1 MAPPPSSHSPS
12 PPSPQTSEQS
22 QPEHRSSSP
31 PKRTRFRDLSP
42 AEQETRRNAIRHSA
56 AHVLAE
62 AVLKRIPDAKLT
74 IGPPIRDGFYYDFDV
89 PQPFTPD
96 DLAEIEDEMRASIRA
111 NTSFVEREVE
121 RDAARALVADNPYKL
136 EILDGIPDGE
146 RVTFCSHSDGG
157 FEDLCRGGHVESTGE
172 IRAFKL
178 LTTAGAYWRGS
189 EANPMLQR
197 IYGTAWE
204 SREAMRDYLKRR
216 EEAERRDHRRLGS
229 RMGLYFFDPVAP
241 SNPFFLPKGAFVY
254 NALVEYVREL
264 YGRYGYDEVIT
275 PQMFKTDLFKT
286 SGHYD
291 NYIDSMYMLQIDEQ
305 EYGIKPMNC
314 PSHAV
319 MYRQSLHSY
328 RDLPIRYADFGRLHR
343 YELSGVTQGLTRV
356 RSFSQ
361 DDAHIFCT
369 PDQVADEVNGF
380 INMLSESY
388 DVFGFDA
395 QRYVLSLRPD
405 KRVGSDA
412 AWDRAESALQSVLE
426 SRGDHFELAPGEGA
440 FYGPKIDI
448 FVPDALGREWQLG
461 TVQIDFNQPERFD
474 LEYVKADGARDRPVM
489 IHRAMLGSLERFMG
503 VLIEHLAGN
512 LPLWLA
518 PTQAVVIPIADRHN
532 EYAATVAAQ
541 LSEHGLRATV
551 NDASER
557 MNAKI
562 RDAQLQKINYMLVA
576 GDREAE
582 SGTVSVRTRAG
593 GNLGAKLLHEVIEQL
608 SAQSKTRQLDRN
620 AHE

>member
-1 MAPPPSSHSPS
+1 MASDISQPS
-12 PPSPQTSEQS
+12 SEQS
-22 QPEHRSSSP
+22 RRTDDPRSSK
-31 PKRTRFRDLSP
+31 PKRVRFRDLTP
-42 AEQETRRNAIRHSA
+42 DEQQARRDAIRHSA

-89 PQPFTPD
+89 PRPFTPD
-96 DLAEIEDEMRASIRA
+96 DLAGIEDDMRASIRA
-111 NTSFVEREVE
+111 NTAFVEREVE
-121 RDAARALVADNPYKL
+121 RDAARELVSDNPYKL
-136 EILDGIPDGE
+136 EILEGIPAGE
-146 RVTFCSHSDGG
+146 RVTFCSHSDGA
-157 FEDLCRGGHVESTGE
+157 FEDLCRGGHVESTGA
-172 IRAFKL
+172 IPAFKL
-178 LTTAGAYWRGS
+178 LSTAGAYWRGS

-216 EEAERRDHRRLGS
+216 EEAEQRDHRRIGA

-241 SNPFFLPKGAFVY
+241 SNPFFLPHGALVY
-254 NALVEYVREL
+254 NQLVDYVRGL
-264 YGRYGYDEVIT
+264 YERYGYDEVIT

-291 NYIDSMYMLQIDEQ
+291 NYIDSMYMLEIDEQ

-328 RDLPIRYADFGRLHR
+328 RELPIRYADFGRLHR

-369 PDQVADEVNGF
+369 PDQIAEEVNGF
-380 INMLSESY
+380 INMLAESY
-388 DVFGFDA
+388 TVFGFDR
-395 QRYVLSLRPD
+395 QRYVLSLRPE

-412 AWDRAESALQSVLE
+412 AWDRAEAALRSVLE
-426 SRGDHFELAPGEGA
+426 ARGDDFELAPGEGA

-448 FVPDALGREWQLG
+448 FVPDAIGREWQLG

-474 LEYVKADGARDRPVM
+474 LEYVTPEGDRERPVM

-518 PTQAVVIPIADRHN
+518 PIQAAVIPIADRHN
-532 EYAATVAAQ
+532 EYAEQVRRALT
-541 LSEHGLRATV
+541 EHGLRATV

-576 GDREAE
+576 GDREVE

-593 GNLGAKLLHEVIEQL
+593 ANLGAMPLAEVSAKLTAEVT
-608 SAQSKTRQLDRN
+608 AR
-620 AHE
+620 AVV

>member
-1 MAPPPSSHSPS
+1 MPAPSAS
-12 PPSPQTSEQS
+12 PSPQTSEQS
-22 QPEHRSSSP
+22 HSQDLSPP

-111 NTSFVEREVE
+111 NTLFVEREVE

-216 EEAERRDHRRLGS
+216 EEAERRDHRRIGS

-541 LSEHGLRATV
+541 LSDHGLRATV

-593 GNLGAKLLHEVIEQL
+593 GNLGAKLLQEVIEQL

-620 AHE
+620 SHG

>member
-1 MAPPPSSHSPS
+1 MAPASPSSS
-12 PPSPQTSEQS
+12 PPPPQTSEQS
-22 QPEHRSSSP
+22 HSQERSS
-31 PKRTRFRDLSP
+31 KRTRFRDLSP

-111 NTSFVEREVE
+111 NTAFVEREVE

-216 EEAERRDHRRLGS
+216 EEAERRDHRRIGS

-388 DVFGFDA
+388 DVFGFDK

-440 FYGPKIDI
+440 FYGPKVDV

-474 LEYVKADGARDRPVM
+474 LEYVNADGARDRPVM

-593 GNLGAKLLHEVIEQL
+593 GNLGAKLLQEVIEQL
-608 SAQSKTRQLDRN
+608 SAESAARSLDRN
-620 AHE
+620 SQG

>member
-1 MAPPPSSHSPS
+1 MASDISQPSSK
-12 PPSPQTSEQS
+12 
-22 QPEHRSSSP
+22 
-31 PKRTRFRDLSP
+31 PKRVRFRDLTP
-42 AEQETRRNAIRHSA
+42 EQQQTRRDAIRHSA

-62 AVLKRIPDAKLT
+62 AVLKRIPEAKLT

-111 NTSFVEREVE
+111 NTAFVEREVD
-121 RDAARALVADNPYKL
+121 RDAARGLVSDNPYKL
-136 EILDGIPDGE
+136 EILEGIPEGE
-146 RVTFCSHSDGG
+146 RVTFCSHSDGA
-157 FEDLCRGGHVESTGE
+157 FEDLCRGGHVESTGQ
-172 IRAFKL
+172 IPAFKL
-178 LTTAGAYWRGS
+178 LSTAGAYWRGS

-216 EEAERRDHRRLGS
+216 EEAEQRDHRRIGA

-241 SNPFFLPKGAFVY
+241 SNPFFLPHGAFVY
-254 NALVEYVREL
+254 NQLVDYVRGL
-264 YGRYGYDEVIT
+264 YERYGHDEVIT

-291 NYIDSMYMLQIDEQ
+291 NYIDSMYMLEIDEQ

-328 RDLPIRYADFGRLHR
+328 RELPIRYADFGRLHR

-369 PDQVADEVNGF
+369 PDQIAEEVNGF
-380 INMLSESY
+380 INMLAESY
-388 DVFGFDA
+388 EVFGFDR
-395 QRYVLSLRPD
+395 QRYVLSLRPE

-412 AWDRAESALQSVLE
+412 AWDRAEAALRSVLE
-426 SRGDHFELAPGEGA
+426 ARGDDFELAPGEGA

-448 FVPDALGREWQLG
+448 FVPDAIGREWQLG

-474 LEYVKADGARDRPVM
+474 LEYVTPEGDRERPVM

-518 PTQAVVIPIADRHN
+518 PIQAAVIPIADRHN
-532 EYAATVAAQ
+532 DYAEQVRRV
-541 LSEHGLRATV
+541 LSECGLRATV

-576 GDREAE
+576 GDREVE

-593 GNLGAKLLHEVIEQL
+593 DNLGAMPLAEVSAKLTTEV
-608 SAQSKTRQLDRN
+608 AAR
-620 AHE
+620 AVV

>member
-1 MAPPPSSHSPS
+1 MASSQHTAPSQSE
-12 PPSPQTSEQS
+12 PQV
-22 QPEHRSSSP
+22 PR
-31 PKRTRFRDLSP
+31 RTRFRDLSP
-42 AEQETRRNAIRHSA
+42 EAQDERRNAIRHSA

-62 AVLKRIPDAKLT
+62 AVLKLHPEARLT

-96 DLAEIEDEMRASIRA
+96 DLTEIEEEMRASIRA
-111 NTSFVEREVE
+111 NSAFVEREVE
-121 RDAARALVADNPYKL
+121 RDAARELVADNPYKL

-146 RVTFCSHSDGG
+146 RVTFCSHSDGA

-178 LTTAGAYWRGS
+178 LSTAGAYWRGS

-204 SREAMRDYLKRR
+204 SREAMRDHLKRR
-216 EEAERRDHRRLGS
+216 EEAEQRDHRRLGS

-241 SNPFFLPKGAFVY
+241 SSPFFLPKGAFVY

-264 YGRYGYDEVIT
+264 YGRYGYDEVVT
-275 PQMFKTDLFKT
+275 PQIFKTDLFKT

-291 NYIDSMYMLQIDEQ
+291 NYIDAMYMLQIDEQ

-328 RDLPIRYADFGRLHR
+328 RDLPLRYADFGRLHR

-369 PDQVADEVNGF
+369 PDQVAAEVNGF

-388 DVFGFDA
+388 DVFGFDV

-405 KRVGSDA
+405 KRVGSDD
-412 AWDRAESALQSVLE
+412 AWDRAEAALQSVLE
-426 SRGDHFELAPGEGA
+426 SRGDDFELAPGEGA
-440 FYGPKIDI
+440 FYGPKIDV

-474 LEYVKADGARDRPVM
+474 LEYVNADGARERAVM

-518 PTQAVVIPIADRHN
+518 PTQAMVVPIADRHN
-532 EYAATVAAQ
+532 EYAAAVASQ
-541 LSEHGLRATV
+541 MSDHGLRATV

-576 GDREAE
+576 GDREAA

-593 GNLGAKLLHEVIEQL
+593 ENQGAKPISEVIDQL
-608 SAQSKTRQLDRN
+608 KREADTRALGDQQGC
-620 AHE
+620 AG

>member
-1 MAPPPSSHSPS
+1 MASS
-12 PPSPQTSEQS
+12 QTGEQS
-22 QPEHRSSSP
+22 LSQQRSS
-31 PKRTRFRDLSP
+31 KRVRFRDLTP
-42 AEQETRRNAIRHSA
+42 EEQEARRNAIRHSA

-62 AVLKRIPDAKLT
+62 AVLKRIPEAKLT

-89 PQPFTPD
+89 PQPFTPG
-96 DLAEIEDEMRASIRA
+96 DLSEIEDEMRASIRA
-111 NTSFVEREVE
+111 NTPFVEREVE
-121 RDAARALVADNPYKL
+121 RDTARELVADNPYKL

-157 FEDLCRGGHVESTGE
+157 FEDLCRGGHVESTGA
-172 IRAFKL
+172 IPAFKL

-204 SREAMRDYLKRR
+204 SRDAMRDYLRQR

-369 PDQVADEVNGF
+369 PDQVAQEVNGF
-380 INMLSESY
+380 IDMLSESY
-388 DVFGFDA
+388 DVFGFDT

-426 SRGDHFELAPGEGA
+426 ARGDAFELAPGEGA
-440 FYGPKIDI
+440 FYGPKIDV

-474 LEYVKADGARDRPVM
+474 LEYVNADGARDRTVM

-532 EYAATVAAQ
+532 EYAATVATQ
-541 LSEHGLRATV
+541 LSDQGLRATV

-562 RDAQLQKINYMLVA
+562 RDAQLQKVNYMLVA
-576 GDREAE
+576 GDRESE
-582 SGTVSVRTRAG
+582 SGAVSVRTRAG
-593 GNLGAKLLHEVIEQL
+593 KNLGAKPLREVIDLL
-608 SAQSKTRQLDRN
+608 SGEAERRELG
-620 AHE
+620 A

>member
-1 MAPPPSSHSPS
+1 MPNAPTSP
-12 PPSPQTSEQS
+12 
-22 QPEHRSSSP
+22 RI
-31 PKRTRFRDLSP
+31 RFRDLTP
-42 AEQETRRNAIRHSA
+42 EQQQARRDAIRHSA

-62 AVLKRIPDAKLT
+62 AVLRRIPDAKLT

-89 PQPFTPD
+89 PEPFTPD
-96 DLAEIEDEMRASIRA
+96 DLAEIEQEMRDSIRA
-111 NTSFVEREVE
+111 NTAFVEREVD
-121 RDAARALVADNPYKL
+121 RDEAARLVADNPYKL
-136 EILDGIPDGE
+136 EILEGIPDGE
-146 RVTFCSHSDGG
+146 RVTFCSHANGE

-178 LTTAGAYWRGS
+178 LSAAGAYWRGT

-204 SREAMRDYLKRR
+204 SRDAMRDYLKRR
-216 EEAERRDHRRLGS
+216 EQAEQRDHRRLGS
-229 RMGLYFFDPVAP
+229 RMGLYFFDSLAP

-254 NALVEYVREL
+254 NQLVDYVRGL

-286 SGHYD
+286 SGHYE
-291 NYIDSMYMLQIDEQ
+291 NYLDSMYMLEIDEQ

-314 PSHAV
+314 PSHAL
-319 MYRQSLHSY
+319 MYKQSLHSY
-328 RDLPIRYADFGRLHR
+328 RELPIRYADFGRLHR

-369 PDQVADEVNGF
+369 PDQIAQEVNGF
-380 INMLSESY
+380 IDMLAESY
-388 DVFGFDA
+388 AVFGFDQ
-395 QRYVLSLRPD
+395 QRYVLSLRPE

-412 AWDRAESALQSVLE
+412 MWDRAEIALESVLDT
-426 SRGDHFELAPGEGA
+426 RGDAYEVAPGEGA

-448 FVPDALGREWQLG
+448 FVPDAIGREWQLG

-474 LEYVKADGARDRPVM
+474 LEYVNSDGDRSRTVM

-518 PTQAVVIPIADRHN
+518 PTQAVAIPIADRHN
-532 EYAATVAAQ
+532 DYAAQVVQQLAAA
-541 LSEHGLRATV
+541 GIRAEV
-551 NDASER
+551 NDTSGR

-576 GDREAE
+576 GDREAS
-582 SGTVSVRTRAG
+582 SGTVSVRTRDG
-593 GNLGAKLLHEVIEQL
+593 KDLGAKPLAEVIAAMREEVE
-608 SAQSKTRQLDRN
+608 TRALAAGDWG
-620 AHE
+620 

>member
-1 MAPPPSSHSPS
+1 MAASYPPPTSP
-12 PPSPQTSEQS
+12 
-22 QPEHRSSSP
+22 
-31 PKRTRFRDLSP
+31 RTRFRDLTP
-42 AEQETRRNAIRHSA
+42 EQRQARRDAIRHSA

-62 AVLKRIPDAKLT
+62 AVLRRIPDAKLT

-89 PQPFTPD
+89 PEPFTPD
-96 DLAEIEDEMRASIRA
+96 DLAEIELEMRESIRA
-111 NTSFVEREVE
+111 NTAFVEREVD
-121 RDAARALVADNPYKL
+121 RDEAARLVADNPYKL
-136 EILDGIPDGE
+136 EILEGIPDGE
-146 RVTFCSHSDGG
+146 RVTFCSHADGE

-178 LTTAGAYWRGS
+178 LSTAGAYWRGT

-204 SREAMRDYLKRR
+204 SRDAMRDYLKRR
-216 EEAERRDHRRLGS
+216 EQAEQRDHRRLGS
-229 RMGLYFFDPVAP
+229 RMGLYFFDSLAP

-254 NALVEYVREL
+254 NQLVDYVRGL

-286 SGHYD
+286 SGHYE
-291 NYIDSMYMLQIDEQ
+291 NYLDSMYMLEIDEQ

-319 MYRQSLHSY
+319 MYKQSLHSY
-328 RDLPIRYADFGRLHR
+328 RELPIRYADFGRLHR

-369 PDQVADEVNGF
+369 PDQIAQEVNGF
-380 INMLSESY
+380 IDMLAESY
-388 DVFGFDA
+388 AVFGFDQ
-395 QRYVLSLRPD
+395 QRYVLSLRPE

-412 AWDRAESALQSVLE
+412 MWDRAETALESVLDT
-426 SRGDHFELAPGEGA
+426 RGDAYEVAPGEGA

-448 FVPDALGREWQLG
+448 FVPDAIGREWQLG

-474 LEYVKADGARDRPVM
+474 LEYVNSDGDRSRTVM

-518 PTQAVVIPIADRHN
+518 PTQAVAIPIADRHN
-532 EYAATVAAQ
+532 DYAAQVAQQ
-541 LSEHGLRATV
+541 LAAAGIRAEV
-551 NDASER
+551 NDTSGR

-576 GDREAE
+576 GDREAS
-582 SGTVSVRTRAG
+582 SGTVSVRTRDG
-593 GNLGAKLLHEVIEQL
+593 KDLGAKPLAEVIAAMREEVETKML
-608 SAQSKTRQLDRN
+608 KPQST
-620 AHE
+620 

>member
-1 MAPPPSSHSPS
+1 MPAPASPSSSP
-12 PPSPQTSEQS
+12 PQTSEPSS
-22 QPEHRSSSP
+22 QPGQLAPP

-216 EEAERRDHRRLGS
+216 EEAERRDHRRIGS

-440 FYGPKIDI
+440 FYGPKVDI

-541 LSEHGLRATV
+541 LSGHGLRATV

-562 RDAQLQKINYMLVA
+562 RDAQLQKVNYMLVA

-593 GNLGAKLLHEVIEQL
+593 ENLGAKLLQEVIEQL
-608 SAQSKTRQLDRN
+608 SAQSKTRRLDGN
-620 AHE
+620 SQGLAG

>member
-1 MAPPPSSHSPS
+1 MA
-12 PPSPQTSEQS
+12 SEQ
-22 QPEHRSSSP
+22 QPQSERQPLTSSK
-31 PKRTRFRDLSP
+31 PKRIRFRDLTP
-42 AEQETRRNAIRHSA
+42 EQQQGRRDAIRHSA

-62 AVLKRIPDAKLT
+62 AVLKRIPEAKLT

-96 DLAEIEDEMRASIRA
+96 DLSEIEDEMRASIRA
-111 NTSFVEREVE
+111 NTPFIEREVDRE
-121 RDAARALVADNPYKL
+121 TAAELVSDNSYKL
-136 EILDGIPDGE
+136 EILEGIPDGE
-146 RVTFCSHSDGG
+146 RVTFCSHANGE
-157 FEDLCRGGHVESTGE
+157 FEDLCRGGHVESTGA
-172 IRAFKL
+172 IPAFKL
-178 LTTAGAYWRGS
+178 LSTAGAYWRGS

-204 SREAMRDYLKRR
+204 SRDAMRDHLKRR
-216 EEAERRDHRRLGS
+216 EEAEQRDHRRLGS
-229 RMGLYFFDPVAP
+229 RIGLYFFDPVAP

-254 NALVEYVREL
+254 NQLVEYVRGL
-264 YGRYGYDEVIT
+264 YARYGYDEVIT

-291 NYIDSMYMLQIDEQ
+291 NYLDSMYMLQIDEQ

-319 MYRQSLHSY
+319 MYGQSLHSY

-369 PDQVADEVNGF
+369 PDQIADEVNGF
-380 INMLSESY
+380 INMLAESY
-388 DVFGFDA
+388 EVFGFDR
-395 QRYVLSLRPD
+395 QRYVLSLRPE
-405 KRVGSDA
+405 KRVGSDE
-412 AWDRAESALQSVLE
+412 AWDRAEDALRSVLE
-426 SRGDHFELAPGEGA
+426 SRGDEFELAPGEGA
-440 FYGPKIDI
+440 FYGPKIDV
-448 FVPDALGREWQLG
+448 FVPDAIGREWQLG

-474 LEYVKADGARDRPVM
+474 LEFVNSEGDRERTVM

-518 PTQAVVIPIADRHN
+518 PIQAVVIPIADRHN
-532 EYAATVAAQ
+532 EYAEQVKRE
-541 LSEHGLRATV
+541 LSEQGLRATV

-562 RDAQLQKINYMLVA
+562 RDAQLQKINYMLVV
-576 GDREAE
+576 GDREQE
-582 SGTVSVRTRAG
+582 SGAVSVRTRAG
-593 GNLGAKLLHEVIEQL
+593 EDLGAKPVADVVGLLVAEVEGRVL
-608 SAQSKTRQLDRN
+608 G
-620 AHE
+620 

>member
-1 MAPPPSSHSPS
+1 MASDIAQHS
-12 PPSPQTSEQS
+12 SEQPRRTDDP
-22 QPEHRSSSP
+22 QSSKQ
-31 PKRTRFRDLSP
+31 KRVRFRDLTP
-42 AEQETRRNAIRHSA
+42 EQQQTRRDAIRHSA

-96 DLAEIEDEMRASIRA
+96 DLAGIEDEMRASIRA
-111 NTSFVEREVE
+111 NTAFVEREVE
-121 RDAARALVADNPYKL
+121 RDAARELVSDNPYKL
-136 EILDGIPDGE
+136 EILEGIPAGE
-146 RVTFCSHSDGG
+146 RVTFCSHSDGA
-157 FEDLCRGGHVESTGE
+157 FEDLCRGGHVESTGQ
-172 IRAFKL
+172 IPAFKL
-178 LTTAGAYWRGS
+178 LSTAGAYWRGS

-216 EEAERRDHRRLGS
+216 EEAEQRDHRRIGA

-241 SNPFFLPKGAFVY
+241 SNPFFLPHGAFVY
-254 NALVEYVREL
+254 NQLVDYVRGL
-264 YGRYGYDEVIT
+264 YERYGYDEVIT

-291 NYIDSMYMLQIDEQ
+291 NYIDSMYMLEIDEQ

-328 RDLPIRYADFGRLHR
+328 RELPIRYADFGRLHR

-369 PDQVADEVNGF
+369 PDQIAEEVNGF
-380 INMLSESY
+380 INMLAESY
-388 DVFGFDA
+388 TVFGFDR
-395 QRYVLSLRPD
+395 QRYVLSLRPE

-412 AWDRAESALQSVLE
+412 AWDRAEAALRSVLE
-426 SRGDHFELAPGEGA
+426 ARGDEFEVAPGEGA

-448 FVPDALGREWQLG
+448 FVPDAIGREWQLG

-474 LEYVKADGARDRPVM
+474 LEYVTPEGDRERPVM

-518 PTQAVVIPIADRHN
+518 PIQAAVIPIADRHN
-532 EYAATVAAQ
+532 EYAEQVRRALA
-541 LSEHGLRATV
+541 EHGLRATV

-576 GDREAE
+576 GDREVE

-593 GNLGAKLLHEVIEQL
+593 DNLGAMPLAEVSEKLTAEV
-608 SAQSKTRQLDRN
+608 AAR
-620 AHE
+620 AVV

>member
-1 MAPPPSSHSPS
+1 MASSQLDTPS
-12 PPSPQTSEQS
+12 Q
-22 QPEHRSSSP
+22 QPEQHAPR
-31 PKRTRFRDLSP
+31 RTRFRDLTP
-42 AEQETRRNAIRHSA
+42 EEQEERRNAIRHSA

-62 AVLKRIPDAKLT
+62 AVLKLHPEAQLT

-96 DLAEIEDEMRASIRA
+96 DLGAIEEEMRASIRA
-111 NTSFVEREVE
+111 NTQFVEREVE
-121 RDAARALVADNPYKL
+121 RDAARELVADNPYKL

-146 RVTFCSHSDGG
+146 RVTFCSHSNGA

-172 IRAFKL
+172 IKAFKL
-178 LTTAGAYWRGS
+178 LSTAGAYWRGS

-204 SREAMRDYLKRR
+204 SREAMRDHLKRR
-216 EEAERRDHRRLGS
+216 EEAEQRDHRRLGS

-241 SNPFFLPKGAFVY
+241 SSPFFLPKGAFVY

-264 YGRYGYDEVIT
+264 YGRYGYDEVVT
-275 PQMFKTDLFKT
+275 PQIFKTELFKT

-328 RDLPIRYADFGRLHR
+328 RELPLRYADFGRLHR

-369 PDQVADEVNGF
+369 PDQVASEVNGF

-388 DVFGFDA
+388 DVFGFDV

-405 KRVGSDA
+405 KRVGSDD
-412 AWDRAESALQSVLE
+412 AWDRAEAALQSVLE
-426 SRGDHFELAPGEGA
+426 SRGDDFEIAPGEGA

-474 LEYVKADGARDRPVM
+474 LEYVNADGARERAVM

-532 EYAATVAAQ
+532 EYAATVASQ
-541 LSEHGLRATV
+541 LTAHGIRATV

-576 GDREAE
+576 GDREAA

-593 GNLGAKLLHEVIEQL
+593 KDLGAKPTAEVIEQL
-608 SAQSKTRQLDRN
+608 K
-620 AHE
+620 HEAASRDLGNQQGCAG

>member
-1 MAPPPSSHSPS
+1 M
-12 PPSPQTSEQS
+12 
-22 QPEHRSSSP
+22 
-31 PKRTRFRDLSP
+31 
-42 AEQETRRNAIRHSA
+42 
-56 AHVLAE
+56 LAE

-178 LTTAGAYWRGS
+178 LSTAGAYWRGS

-440 FYGPKIDI
+440 FYGPKVDI

-474 LEYVKADGARDRPVM
+474 LEYVNADGARDRPVM

-541 LSEHGLRATV
+541 LSDHGLRATV

-593 GNLGAKLLHEVIEQL
+593 GNLGAKLLQEVIEQL
-608 SAQSKTRQLDRN
+608 SAQSKTRSLDRN
-620 AHE
+620 SHE

>member
-1 MAPPPSSHSPS
+1 MASRSSSPS
-12 PPSPQTSEQS
+12 PPQTSEQS
-22 QPEHRSSSP
+22 HSQERSS
-31 PKRTRFRDLSP
+31 KRTRFRDLSP

-178 LTTAGAYWRGS
+178 LSTAGAYWRGS

-474 LEYVKADGARDRPVM
+474 LEYVNADGARDRPVM

-541 LSEHGLRATV
+541 LSDRGLRATV

-562 RDAQLQKINYMLVA
+562 RDAQLQKVNYMLVA

-593 GNLGAKLLHEVIEQL
+593 GNLGAKLLQEVIEQL
-608 SAQSKTRQLDRN
+608 SAQSKTRSLDRN
-620 AHE
+620 SHE

>member
-1 MAPPPSSHSPS
+1 MAPAPSSSSP
-12 PPSPQTSEQS
+12 PQTSEQS
-22 QPEHRSSSP
+22 HSQERSS
-31 PKRTRFRDLSP
+31 KRTRFRDLSP

-111 NTSFVEREVE
+111 NSAFVEREVE

-178 LTTAGAYWRGS
+178 LSTAGAYWRGS

-440 FYGPKIDI
+440 FYGPKVDI

-474 LEYVKADGARDRPVM
+474 LEYVNADGARDRPVM

-541 LSEHGLRATV
+541 LSDHGLRATV

-562 RDAQLQKINYMLVA
+562 RDAQLQKVNYMLVA

-593 GNLGAKLLHEVIEQL
+593 GNLGAKLLQEVIEQL
-608 SAQSKTRQLDRN
+608 SAESGARSLDRN
-620 AHE
+620 SHE

>member
-1 MAPPPSSHSPS
+1 MPAPAPSHS

-22 QPEHRSSSP
+22 HSQERSS
-31 PKRTRFRDLSP
+31 KRTRFRDLSP

-111 NTSFVEREVE
+111 NTAFVEREVE

-178 LTTAGAYWRGS
+178 LSTAGAYWRGS

-426 SRGDHFELAPGEGA
+426 ARGDHFELAPGEGA

-474 LEYVKADGARDRPVM
+474 LEYVNADGARDRPVM

-541 LSEHGLRATV
+541 LSDHGLRATV

-593 GNLGAKLLHEVIEQL
+593 GNLGAKLLQEVIEQL
-608 SAQSKTRQLDRN
+608 SAESAARSLDRN
-620 AHE
+620 SHE